1 MGSRFFA
8 YYKLVDV
15 FRIMSAGNPAFII
28 VNIYDKIVSKM
39 YYNLGMKTFA
49 E

>member
-1 MGSRFFA
+1 
-8 YYKLVDV
+8 
-15 FRIMSAGNPAFII
+15 MSAGNPAFII

-39 YYNLGMKTFA
+39 YYNYSVKPFA